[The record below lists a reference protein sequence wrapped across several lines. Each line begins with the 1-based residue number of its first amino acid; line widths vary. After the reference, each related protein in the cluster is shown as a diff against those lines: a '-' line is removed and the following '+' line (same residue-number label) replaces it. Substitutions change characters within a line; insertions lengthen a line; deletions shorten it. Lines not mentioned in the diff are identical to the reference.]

1 MLKRTG
7 ITFFQELREDREGE
21 ILFDYAVE
29 QQSDEKSYQGHYAAQ
44 LNSQK
49 MKTGDTAVDL
59 LLMTPTSVFSPVTE
73 GEEASDNENIA
84 RLPER

>member
-1 MLKRTG
+1 
-7 ITFFQELREDREGE
+7 
-21 ILFDYAVE
+21 
-29 QQSDEKSYQGHYAAQ
+29 
-44 LNSQK
+44 

-84 RLPER
+84 QLPERWIASSGEAEE